1 MSNTIGNRLPGLAS
15 LQRQLAN
22 LETSLTPVARP
33 QVPAMLAQLQT
44 GFSAQGATP
53 VSLSPPTQ
61 QATSTQA
68 PMSLRD
74 VQRYQQTGTANL
86 SQTNSLVELLTRV
99 LSAAEKTMV
108 QGKVGELVRDGRS
121 VEQTSPARFAANLAL
136 ELSEYIG
143 EGKPVSPQLNA
154 VFNKLVQDGRS
165 VFEANPQAK
174 AVLQNNL
181 AARTNNLPSPL
192 EGLPNTERTRAAV
205 GQLTARLTSA
215 DRRLVENKAAELARE
230 GLSLDQI
237 GPARFAANLALE
249 LSEHIGAGGQLTP
262 ELNGVFQQL
271 VRDGESVFRGNPRA
285 LEVLNNNLAARQ
297 RNLQ

>member
-1 MSNTIGNRLPGLAS
+1 MDNRIGTRLPGFAALE
-15 LQRQLAN
+15 RQLAR
-22 LETSLTPVARP
+22 LETTITPVK
-33 QVPAMLAQLQT
+33 QPALPVALSQLQT
-44 GFSAQGATP
+44 GYSAQAPSP
-53 VSLSPPTQ
+53 VNLSPPMQ

-74 VQRYQQTGTANL
+74 VQRYQQTGAANL
-86 SQTNSLVELLTRV
+86 SQTNAFVDVLTRI

-108 QGKVGELVRDGRS
+108 QGKVGELTRDGRS
-121 VEQTSPARFAANLAL
+121 IEQTSPARFAANLAL

-165 VFEANPQAK
+165 VFETNPQAQ

-181 AARTNNLPSPL
+181 AARANNLPSPL
-192 EGLPNTERTRAAV
+192 DGLPNVDRTKAAV
-205 GQLTARLTSA
+205 AQLTARLQPA

-230 GLSLDQI
+230 GLSADQI

-262 ELNGVFQQL
+262 ELHGVFQQL